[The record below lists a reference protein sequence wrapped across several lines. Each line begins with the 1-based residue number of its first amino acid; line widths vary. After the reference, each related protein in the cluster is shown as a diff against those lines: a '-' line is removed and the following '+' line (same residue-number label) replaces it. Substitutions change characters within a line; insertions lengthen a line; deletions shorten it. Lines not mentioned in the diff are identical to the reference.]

1 MDVGFIGLGRMGLPM
16 ARNLMKAA
24 HRVVVWDR
32 TPTRAEALRD
42 EGAEIADSPAG
53 ACKADIVITMLA
65 NDDAVE
71 EVVLG
76 SGRVIA
82 ALRENAIH
90 LSMSTI
96 TVAFSEE
103 LTEAHH
109 AAGQHFVAAP
119 VFGRPE
125 AAAAAKLFIVVAG
138 ERDPVDRCRPL
149 FDDLGQKTFI
159 LDHFPPKA
167 NLVKLSGNFLV
178 ASVIECLGE
187 AMALIRKSD
196 VDPQRF
202 LAILTGSLFAAPVYE
217 TYGELILDEKYQ
229 PPGFTMPLGLK
240 DIRGVLAAAEAK
252 SVPMPVASLI
262 RDHFIAGIA
271 RGKADFDW
279 AALARVAEENAGL

>member
-1 MDVGFIGLGRMGLPM
+1 
-16 ARNLMKAA
+16 
-24 HRVVVWDR
+24 
-32 TPTRAEALRD
+32 
-42 EGAEIADSPAG
+42 
-53 ACKADIVITMLA
+53 
-65 NDDAVE
+65 
-71 EVVLG
+71 
-76 SGRVIA
+76 
-82 ALRENAIH
+82 
-90 LSMSTI
+90 MSTI
-96 TVAFSEE
+96 TVALSEE

-125 AAAAAKLFIVVAG
+125 AAQRSSSSSWPVNRIRSIAA
-138 ERDPVDRCRPL
+138 RPL

-159 LDHFPPKA
+159 VDHFPPKA

-202 LAILTGSLFAAPVYE
+202 LAVLTGSLFAAPVYE

-252 SVPMPVASLI
+252 SVPMPVASLV
-262 RDHFIAGIA
+262 RDHFITGIA

>member
-16 ARNLMKAA
+16 ARNLIKAA

-42 EGAEIADSPAG
+42 EGAEVADSPAG

-96 TVAFSEE
+96 TVALSEE

-138 ERDPVDRCRPL
+138 DPDPVDRCRPL
-149 FDDLGQKTFI
+149 F
-159 LDHFPPKA
+159 
-167 NLVKLSGNFLV
+167 
-178 ASVIECLGE
+178 
-187 AMALIRKSD
+187 
-196 VDPQRF
+196 
-202 LAILTGSLFAAPVYE
+202 
-217 TYGELILDEKYQ
+217 
-229 PPGFTMPLGLK
+229 
-240 DIRGVLAAAEAK
+240 
-252 SVPMPVASLI
+252 
-262 RDHFIAGIA
+262 
-271 RGKADFDW
+271 
-279 AALARVAEENAGL
+279 

>member
-32 TPTRAEALRD
+32 TPTRPESLRD
-42 EGAEIADSPAG
+42 EGAEVADSPAG

-71 EVVLG
+71 EVVG
-76 SGRVIA
+76 SGRVIS
-82 ALRENAIH
+82 ALRQNAIH

-96 TVAFSEE
+96 SVALSEE
-103 LTEAHH
+103 LTAVHH
-109 AAGQHFVAAP
+109 AAAQDFVAAP

-125 AAAAAKLFIVVAG
+125 AASAGKLFIVAAG
-138 ERDPVDRCRPL
+138 EPEPVDRCKPL

-159 LDHFPPKA
+159 IDQFPPKA

-196 VDPQRF
+196 IDPRRF
-202 LAILTGSLFAAPVYE
+202 LAILTGSLFSAPVYE
-217 TYGELILDEKYQ
+217 TYGELILDEKYH

-252 SVPMPVASLI
+252 NVPMPVASLL
-262 RDHFIAGIA
+262 RDHFITGIA
-271 RGKADFDW
+271 RGETDLDW
-279 AALARVAEENAGL
+279 SALARLAAQDAGL

>member
-1 MDVGFIGLGRMGLPM
+1 
-16 ARNLMKAA
+16 
-24 HRVVVWDR
+24 
-32 TPTRAEALRD
+32 
-42 EGAEIADSPAG
+42 
-53 ACKADIVITMLA
+53 MLA

-96 TVAFSEE
+96 TVALSEE

-125 AAAAAKLFIVVAG
+125 AAAAAKLFIVVADDP
-138 ERDPVDRCRPL
+138 DPVDRCRPL

-159 LDHFPPKA
+159 VDHFPPKA

-202 LAILTGSLFAAPVYE
+202 LAVLTGSLFAAPVFE

-252 SVPMPVASLI
+252 SVPMPVASLV
-262 RDHFIAGIA
+262 RDHFITGIA

>member
-1 MDVGFIGLGRMGLPM
+1 MNRIR
-16 ARNLMKAA
+16 
-24 HRVVVWDR
+24 
-32 TPTRAEALRD
+32 
-42 EGAEIADSPAG
+42 S
-53 ACKADIVITMLA
+53 
-65 NDDAVE
+65 
-71 EVVLG
+71 
-76 SGRVIA
+76 IA
-82 ALRENAIH
+82 A
-90 LSMSTI
+90 
-96 TVAFSEE
+96 
-103 LTEAHH
+103 
-109 AAGQHFVAAP
+109 
-119 VFGRPE
+119 GR
-125 AAAAAKLFIVVAG
+125 
-138 ERDPVDRCRPL
+138 C

-159 LDHFPPKA
+159 VDHFPPKA

-252 SVPMPVASLI
+252 SVPMPVASLV
-262 RDHFIAGIA
+262 RDHFITGIA